1 MSIWIIRHGE
11 TAGNANRI
19 VQMPETPLCERGIT
33 QAEALGARLASEP
46 IAHIL
51 ASDYARAAMT
61 AERVCATTGAA
72 IESDPLLRE
81 RNFGDLRGTPYSQL
95 AELGIDIMKPGYA
108 PPGGED
114 WETFHTRVDS
124 AWARVREVAAA
135 TDGDLAVVTHGLVC
149 YSLVTRHLLLPGESV
164 AGMVLRSRPDRIEEP
179 RGVFANASVTVVDA
193 APPWRIQRLNCTEH
207 LEHESVSG
215 PNSGAV

>member
-1 MSIWIIRHGE
+1 MVIWIIRHGE
-11 TAGNANRI
+11 TAGNANRV
-19 VQMPETPLCERGIT
+19 VQMPETPLSQRGVA

-61 AERVCATTGAA
+61 AERVCATTGVA

-81 RNFGDLRGTPYSQL
+81 RNFGDLRGTPYSKL

-114 WETFHTRVDS
+114 WETFHARVDR
-124 AWARVREVAAA
+124 AWTRVREVAAA

-149 YSLVTRHLLLPGESV
+149 YSLVARHLLLPTGSE
-164 AGMVLRSRPDRIEEP
+164 AEMG
-179 RGVFANASVTVVDA
+179 FANTSVTVVDS
-193 APPWRIQRLNCTEH
+193 APPWRIQRLGCTEH
-207 LEHESVSG
+207 LEDESRSG
-215 PNSGAV
+215 PNSGTV